1 MIYYD
6 IMMIYDSILVYL
18 FGGCYHYHLMLAAKS
33 RSNSVVSVFL
43 ACRLKGTKKATL
55 ICFRCKENMVV
66 GVQPDFF

>member
-43 ACRLKGTKKATL
+43 ACRLKGTKK
-55 ICFRCKENMVV
+55 
-66 GVQPDFF
+66 GYPDMFSM